1 MPFEQVRCTCQGKG
15 REGAAGCF
23 MSVKQILAQAPAAG
37 PVFSSASAV
46 PGLCGTELAAPQ
58 GQLLR
63 ALEMIEGT

>member
-1 MPFEQVRCTCQGKG
+1 
-15 REGAAGCF
+15 